1 MNNAAHL
8 THSIQEKLGH
18 EFYRVNNDSNG
29 NPRYVI
35 HYLAFASEYDDAR
48 EIANSIG
55 FRVYRAR
62 EFGGGF
68 VTQSYNIEN
77 HAELIIEARRS
88 SFMDSAE
95 VGRVC
100 DELGYFWYEDPTD
113 APRSS

>member
-35 HYLAFASEYDDAR
+35 HYLAFASEYEDAR

-68 VTQSYNIEN
+68 VTQSYNIE
-77 HAELIIEARRS
+77 RS

-100 DELGYFWYEDPTD
+100 DELGYFWYED
-113 APRSS
+113 